1 MLAAQTMCPIT
12 TKFVEIRI
20 TLNNLPLKRLPNLSN
35 SYPKHHTEIYIYIY
49 PAKFLLF
56 KILSCTKISSLYRHT
71 DNCFF
76 ILT

>member
-35 SYPKHHTEIYIYIY
+35 SYPKHHTEYIYIYI
-49 PAKFLLF
+49 
-56 KILSCTKISSLYRHT
+56 SCKIS
-71 DNCFF
+71 F
-76 ILT
+76 IQDFELHKN